1 MPKVIVHT
9 LLDFHLRLYN
19 SVFDETDH
27 PIWGAII
34 GVFPLVEIKAGMEL
48 FMYYDYERSDFPQ
61 DFPWYWETK
70 LAIERE
76 ERIDKEKNSKKGK
89 QKKIKKGQKCQT

>member
-1 MPKVIVHT
+1 MS
-9 LLDFHLRLYN
+9 N

-34 GVFPLVEIKAGMEL
+34 GVFPLVDIKAGMEL
-48 FMYYDYERSDFPQ
+48 FMHYDYERSDFPQ

-76 ERIDKEKNSKKGK
+76 ERIDKEKNSNYSPGNSLTCKNLL
-89 QKKIKKGQKCQT
+89 QTCLVNETKMPKPK

>member
-1 MPKVIVHT
+1 MKIT
-9 LLDFHLRLYN
+9 RLDFYLRLNN

-27 PIWGAII
+27 PIWGAIM

-48 FMYYDYERSDFPQ
+48 FMNYGYKWNDFPE

-70 LAIERE
+70 LALERE
-76 ERIDKEKNSKKGK
+76 ERIDKEKKSKKENK
-89 QKKIKKGQKCQT
+89 RKSRKAKKRQT